1 MVNIKQRFYVS
12 CCPIGCKAKHTE
24 DQIALLINENLED
37 EDENLQQQQQSDT
50 DTQTNDENSF
60 VEYNISLISSICKNK
75 LKLLQKRING
85 HQESIFLVINDID
98 SKNIQ
103 ETYEFVKGD
112 KIKAIKIKFIQLFHR
127 FKQADLH
134 KFFNMVQGLTNLEIL
149 QISNQDDIFQS
160 NPTRMKI
167 PLFQPTR
174 NGSLSKLKH
183 FSLNSTLMQLN
194 YQTLQN
200 FEKALTSQQE
210 VQGCLES
217 FNLFTV
223 ECELDK
229 KCFRFIN
236 NILYFNRNTL
246 KNIDIKVAEC
256 DFDQDNPI
264 NEIGKSIQE
273 MKELQSITL
282 QLNLIQSEFE
292 LVNTNLLKFFEGI
305 SKCKSQHLNQIS
317 IILLNV
323 YILSCSKV
331 GQSISR
337 IPSISYFGPI
347 SVTQAVE
354 MGIALG
360 KSQQLTNLKIYSKS
374 DEMALMLSY
383 LLHFSKTL
391 QKVHIDYQ
399 GKKLLSFKEIYTGLK
414 SNQSLDDITITTS
427 DSIATN
433 IKGLSYIG
441 KGISLN
447 QTLKKI
453 GIMYYSKGDFDY
465 FYKFFDY
472 ISSSQSIEQ
481 ISFDF
486 QSDNKLDKFDPKALS
501 SSLSQV
507 KNLQEFHFGFNP
519 FQQKKKKDKL
529 DYIKLLKGLLDH
541 KYTFNIQL
549 SDSYQDIQE
558 ITDSLYIE
566 CENLILT
573 QIAFNK
579 IISPFLHYN
588 PIRHIEDLYFS

>member
-12 CCPIGCKAKHTE
+12 CCSISCKGKHQE
-24 DQIALLINENLED
+24 DQIALMVNENLD
-37 EDENLQQQQQSDT
+37 EEEEVLQQQQHDASTETSD
-50 DTQTNDENSF
+50 DDIF
-60 VEYNISLISSICKNK
+60 IEYNISLINSLCKNK

-85 HQESIFLVINDID
+85 HQENVFLVIDDID

-112 KIKAIKIKFIQLFHR
+112 KIKAIKIKFIQLFNK

-134 KFFNMVQGLTNLEIL
+134 KFFNMVQSLANLEIL
-149 QISNQDDIFQS
+149 KISNQDDIFQS

-210 VQGCLES
+210 DQGCLES

-229 KCFRFIN
+229 KSFRFIN

-246 KNIDIKVAEC
+246 KNIDIKVADC
-256 DFDQDNPI
+256 DFDQDNPL

-273 MKELQSITL
+273 MKELEQITL

-292 LVNTNLLKFFEGI
+292 LVNTNLLKLFEGI
-305 SKCKSQHLNQIS
+305 SKCKSQNLNSIS

-331 GQSISR
+331 GQSLSK

-347 SVTQAVE
+347 SVTQAIE

-360 KSQQLTNLKIYSKS
+360 KSQHLTNLKIYSKS

-383 LLHFSKTL
+383 ILHFSKTL
-391 QKVHIDYQ
+391 KKVHIDYQ
-399 GKKLLSFKEIYTGLK
+399 GKRLLSFKEIYTGLK
-414 SNQSLDDITITTS
+414 SNQSIDDITITTS
-427 DSIATN
+427 DTIATN

-441 KGISLN
+441 QGIALN
-447 QTLKKI
+447 QTLKKV

-472 ISSSQSIEQ
+472 IKSSQTLEQ

-486 QSDNKLDKFDPKALS
+486 QSDNKQDKFNPEALS
-501 SSLSQV
+501 SSLTQI
-507 KNLQEFHFGFNP
+507 KHLQEFHFGFNP
-519 FQQKKKKDKL
+519 FLQKKKKDKL

-541 KYTFNIQL
+541 KYAFNIQL
-549 SDSYQDIQE
+549 SDSYQEIQE
-558 ITDSLYIE
+558 ITDNIYSE

-579 IISPFLHYN
+579 IISPFLHYH
-588 PIRHIEDLYFS
+588 PIRHIEDLYFA